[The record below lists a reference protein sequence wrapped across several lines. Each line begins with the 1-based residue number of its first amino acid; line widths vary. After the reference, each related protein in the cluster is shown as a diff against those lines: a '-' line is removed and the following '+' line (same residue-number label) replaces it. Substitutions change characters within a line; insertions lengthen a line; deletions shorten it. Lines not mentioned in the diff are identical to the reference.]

1 MLDGDTH
8 TLNKLSFG
16 HFYILKV
23 VWLQSKV
30 ATLYSRRIK
39 LFFKTILPT
48 SYIVCFGLD
57 QIMLWP
63 IQVWLD
69 HNMRV
74 IHPCQTPS
82 SHITQLV
89 KFNSDLFTIYY
100 FVRLFDTKEGAGYN
114 FGPTPKQQTKGAQ
127 GFTRLTEPKE
137 SNQMTEL
144 ASLTKKNRRKL

>member
-1 MLDGDTH
+1 MQICSCEHVSEKNLLMLDGDTH

-57 QIMLWP
+57 
-63 IQVWLD
+63 
-69 HNMRV
+69 
-74 IHPCQTPS
+74 
-82 SHITQLV
+82 
-89 KFNSDLFTIYY
+89 
-100 FVRLFDTKEGAGYN
+100 
-114 FGPTPKQQTKGAQ
+114 
-127 GFTRLTEPKE
+127 
-137 SNQMTEL
+137 
-144 ASLTKKNRRKL
+144 